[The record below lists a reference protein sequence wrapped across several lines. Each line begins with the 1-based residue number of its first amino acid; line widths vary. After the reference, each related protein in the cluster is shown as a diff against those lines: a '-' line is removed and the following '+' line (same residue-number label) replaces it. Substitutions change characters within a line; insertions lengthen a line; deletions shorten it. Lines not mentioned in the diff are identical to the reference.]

1 MKITGLYAAL
11 AALLI
16 VILAIRVVA
25 YRRTAKV
32 GLGDGDN
39 PELRKRIRAHGNA
52 IEYLPFGLFLLLI
65 LELNQTVPILLHVFG
80 IVLIVA
86 RVFHAWGVSHHSG
99 LSPGRMIGVILTFGL
114 LIVMSLL
121 LLWQFFAMAVIGATH

>member
-11 AALLI
+11 AAILI

-25 YRRTAKV
+25 YRRSSKI

-39 PELRKRIRAHGNA
+39 PEMRKRIRAHGNC
-52 IEYLPFGLFLLLI
+52 IEYTPLGLLLLLI
-65 LELNQTVPILLHVFG
+65 LELNQTAPMLLHIFG

-99 LSPGRMIGVILTFGL
+99 LTIGRMVGVILTFGL

-121 LLWQFFAMAVIGATH
+121 LLWQFFAMAVITATH